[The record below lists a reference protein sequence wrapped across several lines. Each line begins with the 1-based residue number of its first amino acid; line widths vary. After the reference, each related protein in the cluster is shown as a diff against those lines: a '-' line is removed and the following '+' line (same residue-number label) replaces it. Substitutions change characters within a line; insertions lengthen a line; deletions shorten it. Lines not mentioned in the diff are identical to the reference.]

1 MKQLIM
7 VMHACHY
14 SYTGHINMGIRL
26 MVQAKNVTLP
36 EKQLKQKGLGA
47 WLKWE
52 STQNSVMKKKFLTSF
67 LVVFP

>member
-1 MKQLIM
+1 
-7 VMHACHY
+7 
-14 SYTGHINMGIRL
+14 MGIRL